1 MLNKIKLGLMAINTV
16 VIVVILAVC
25 TCFMYVVT
33 SYSLNSTVDND
44 LINMGYQ
51 TKRFS
56 DINYQKKKGNLHIN
70 QDFTFFEEKLTNSKI
85 MVIVFDDDLKKI
97 YSKGKFFVSTG
108 NLKQVALTYF
118 ANGRAP
124 KKTVTEKDGIY
135 SFANYKDKNISLRTC
150 TTVSRNEKG
159 ELELILTAQETNKE
173 SALINSLVFVLVLTI
188 IVGSVLSVI
197 GANIIADR
205 SLIPIKTTMDNQKQ
219 FIADASHELRT
230 PIAVIKTN
238 LELVLSNEEEKV
250 KEQKTWLNYATKE
263 ASRMDK
269 IVGDLLFLSRADL
282 NQIPFNFENIDIIYL
297 IKDAIEMTKG
307 LPKANDIT
315 MLLTSKYENVYI
327 NADKNKITQLIMI
340 LLDNSIKYSKGDNKR
355 IIVNVD
361 IKKNDVVIKVTDNGV
376 GISEEDI
383 DKVFT
388 RFYRVDKSRNNTK
401 GSGLGLSIAQ
411 WIVKNHNGQI
421 SIESTLG
428 EETNIIITMPFSEYK
443 EI

>member
-1 MLNKIKLGLMAINTV
+1 
-16 VIVVILAVC
+16 
-25 TCFMYVVT
+25 
-33 SYSLNSTVDND
+33 
-44 LINMGYQ
+44 
-51 TKRFS
+51 
-56 DINYQKKKGNLHIN
+56 
-70 QDFTFFEEKLTNSKI
+70 

>member
-1 MLNKIKLGLMAINTV
+1 
-16 VIVVILAVC
+16 
-25 TCFMYVVT
+25 
-33 SYSLNSTVDND
+33 
-44 LINMGYQ
+44 
-51 TKRFS
+51 
-56 DINYQKKKGNLHIN
+56 
-70 QDFTFFEEKLTNSKI
+70 
-85 MVIVFDDDLKKI
+85 
-97 YSKGKFFVSTG
+97 
-108 NLKQVALTYF
+108 
-118 ANGRAP
+118 
-124 KKTVTEKDGIY
+124 
-135 SFANYKDKNISLRTC
+135 
-150 TTVSRNEKG
+150 
-159 ELELILTAQETNKE
+159 
-173 SALINSLVFVLVLTI
+173 
-188 IVGSVLSVI
+188 
-197 GANIIADR
+197 
-205 SLIPIKTTMDNQKQ
+205 MDNQKQ